1 MANLNK
7 VMLIGNLTRDPELRH
22 TPSGMAIAEFGL
34 AVNRQRKGADGNRI
48 EEVTFVDVTA
58 FGKTAEVIHQYTR
71 KGRPLFVE
79 GHLKYDQWTSQDG
92 QKRSKLSVVAD
103 AFQFLD
109 SKGGGGGGGSPGGGG
124 GGRGAEPVGSGT
136 DQDFVPSDDDIPF

>member
-22 TPSGMAIAEFGL
+22 TPSGMAIADFGL

-48 EEVTFVDVTA
+48 DEVTFVDVTA
-58 FGKTAEVIHQYTR
+58 FGKQAEVIQQYTR

-79 GHLKYDQWTSQDG
+79 GHLKLDQWTSQDG
-92 QKRSKLSVVAD
+92 QKRSKLSVVVEN
-103 AFQFLD
+103 FQFLD
-109 SKGGGGGGGSPGGGG
+109 SKGGGGGGGPSAGPSG
-124 GGRGAEPVGSGT
+124 GGRGAEPVSSGSDYG
-136 DQDFVPSDDDIPF
+136 PSDDDIPF

>member
-22 TPSGMAIAEFGL
+22 TPSGMAVADFGL

-48 EEVTFVDVTA
+48 DEVTFVDVTA
-58 FGKTAEVIHQYTR
+58 FGKQAEVIQQYTR

-79 GHLKYDQWTSQDG
+79 GHLKLDQWTSQDG
-92 QKRSKLSVVAD
+92 QKRSKLSVVIEN
-103 AFQFLD
+103 FQFLD
-109 SKGGGGGGGSPGGGG
+109 SKGSGGGGGPSGGAGGGS
-124 GGRGAEPVGSGT
+124 RGSEPVSSGSDYG
-136 DQDFVPSDDDIPF
+136 PSDEDIPF

>member
-22 TPSGMAIAEFGL
+22 TPSGMAVADFGL

-48 EEVTFVDVTA
+48 DEVTFVDVTA
-58 FGKTAEVIHQYTR
+58 FGKQAEVIQQYTR

-79 GHLKYDQWTSQDG
+79 GHLKLDQWTSQDG
-92 QKRSKLSVVAD
+92 QKRSKLSVVIEN
-103 AFQFLD
+103 FQFLD
-109 SKGGGGGGGSPGGGG
+109 SKGSGGGGGPSAGAGGGS
-124 GGRGAEPVGSGT
+124 RGSEPVSSGSDYG
-136 DQDFVPSDDDIPF
+136 PSDEDIPF

>member
-22 TPSGMAIAEFGL
+22 TPSGMAVADFGL

-58 FGKTAEVIHQYTR
+58 FGKQAEVIQQYTR

-79 GHLKYDQWTSQDG
+79 GHLKLDQWTAQDG
-92 QKRSKLSVVAD
+92 QKRSKLSVVVEN
-103 AFQFLD
+103 FQFLD
-109 SKGGGGGGGSPGGGG
+109 SKGSGGSGGGPSAGAS
-124 GGRGAEPVGSGT
+124 GGRGAEPVGSGS
-136 DQDFVPSDDDIPF
+136 DFGPSDDDIPF